1 MLLYNQIKSKFKVR
15 FEYKNFVG
23 KPNLKLLK
31 MKNKKR
37 LAKKIKTIDSNI
49 KVVTWGAIILLAQI
63 IIFMIIGSSNVVLMC
78 WVGFVAC
85 MIIGFNQ
92 DSTRLLLKE
101 KYFEQFGK
109 EYRRKKTQ
117 VKNFDSIFPDQ

>member
-1 MLLYNQIKSKFKVR
+1 
-15 FEYKNFVG
+15 
-23 KPNLKLLK
+23 